1 MVKLLLLLGGG
12 YTDIPQVQQTG
23 AHNVKLP
30 AILHSLPLKV
40 LCGCTRP
47 LQDPG
52 IACRISLHMAVA
64 HTAGKCRRRRNNT
77 GGPLLLLCLA
87 TAFLFRSPE
96 AILVGVSGRKRI
108 RKIATRWPAAI
119 LCRNRRGSDLPAL
132 FWHVKMWLQWDAS
145 RRPAFSLSECEG
157 IF

>member
-64 HTAGKCRRRRNNT
+64 HTAGSA
-77 GGPLLLLCLA
+77 GGGA
-87 TAFLFRSPE
+87 TTLEDPSFCFAWRQPFF
-96 AILVGVSGRKRI
+96 SGHRKR
-108 RKIATRWPAAI
+108 
-119 LCRNRRGSDLPAL
+119 S
-132 FWHVKMWLQWDAS
+132 
-145 RRPAFSLSECEG
+145 
-157 IF
+157 

>member
-12 YTDIPQVQQTG
+12 YTDIPKVQQTG

-40 LCGCTRP
+40 QWRTRP

-64 HTAGKCRRRRNNT
+64 HTAGSA
-77 GGPLLLLCLA
+77 GGA
-87 TAFLFRSPE
+87 TALAPPFAWRQPFFSGHRKE
-96 AILVGVSGRKRI
+96 AILVGVSSGLERIEKQPPDGRH
-108 RKIATRWPAAI
+108 
-119 LCRNRRGSDLPAL
+119 LCRNRRGFTCP
-132 FWHVKMWLQWDAS
+132 FWLVEMWLQAMGRIAS
-145 RRPAFSLSECEG
+145 PGSLVV
-157 IF
+157 

>member
-64 HTAGKCRRRRNNT
+64 HTAGSA
-77 GGPLLLLCLA
+77 GGATTLAPSFCLA